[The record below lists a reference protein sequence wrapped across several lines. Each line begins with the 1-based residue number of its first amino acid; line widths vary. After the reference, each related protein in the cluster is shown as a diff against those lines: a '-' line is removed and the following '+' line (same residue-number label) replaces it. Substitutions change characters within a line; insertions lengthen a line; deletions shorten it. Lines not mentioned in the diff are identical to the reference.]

1 MKLSSFLK
9 TNNLR
14 TDKLRRNIVLS
25 TILQGASML
34 LSLVLLPV
42 SLEFVS
48 IEQYGIWLTISSILM
63 WFSYFDLGLGSGLK
77 NKLAE
82 ALAKNDYLLARKY
95 VSTAYAVIILIMGGL
110 AIVYFLISDKV
121 NWVGIFN
128 LNSSYKELIQ
138 LTINVVIYFFI
149 SRFILQLINVILDS
163 MQLIYLAKLN
173 NTISQLLILVFI
185 LVYSKYQVG
194 NILILGIIFSISPV
208 IVFTISSFFVFFK
221 YNYLRP
227 SITFVDFGF
236 AKILYSLGL
245 KFFLIQLSMLV
256 LFQTSNILIINFF
269 GPEQVVQYNVAFNL
283 FSMMTVAF
291 STVAA
296 PYWAAYTNAWT
307 QGDIPWIKKA
317 NSQLIKIWFLI
328 VFVSLFV
335 LIFSNQIYLL
345 WLGKDLKIPF
355 NLSFAIYIYMCA
367 FSFSSIYN
375 MFINGTGK
383 ILLQTISLG
392 VISMLYIPILLL
404 FVKVF
409 NWGLISFPI
418 ALLLVAC
425 YSVFIAPMQYRAL
438 IAGTAKGIMNR

>member
-1 MKLSSFLK
+1 
-9 TNNLR
+9 
-14 TDKLRRNIVLS
+14 
-25 TILQGASML
+25 
-34 LSLVLLPV
+34 
-42 SLEFVS
+42 
-48 IEQYGIWLTISSILM
+48 
-63 WFSYFDLGLGSGLK
+63 
-77 NKLAE
+77 
-82 ALAKNDYLLARKY
+82 
-95 VSTAYAVIILIMGGL
+95 MGGL